1 MKTRNILI
9 LLIAA
14 LSLAGCTVGQTV
26 RFTPATHFVHP
37 NSNVKVLGPVT
48 AEIKGGVSLMVP
60 PPLRTSADDEK
71 LYNAALSQQ
80 PGADVIV
87 DSVVTSKV
95 KMIPLYMINI
105 YFVTHKIEGY
115 GAKKVVGTQELL

>member
-1 MKTRNILI
+1 MKTSNIFI
-9 LLIAA
+9 LLIAVLA
-14 LSLAGCTVGQTV
+14 LAGCTIGQGV

-37 NSNVKVLGPVT
+37 NSNVKILGPVT
-48 AEIKGGVSLMVP
+48 AEITGGVSILVP
-60 PPLRTSADDEK
+60 PPVRTSADDEK

-95 KMIPLYMINI
+95 KMIPLPYISI
-105 YFVTHKIEGY
+105 FYVTHKIEGY
-115 GAKKVVGTQELL
+115 GAKKIVGKQELL